1 MKSPTIPIL
10 GLLAT
15 VLAGCQVGPNYHPP
29 SSSNLPASFA
39 NVERAAAATN
49 AVSVNPATWWTVFHD
64 PQLDSLIRSA
74 TGSNLDVRIAAAQ
87 VLEAKALRGVA
98 KSDWM
103 PKFDASGS
111 ASRSRGSAN
120 AQAGRQARALGGSL
134 VGNQFESG
142 LDMSWEVDVFG
153 GVRRGVEAADA
164 ELGAS
169 EASRRDVMVSV
180 LSEVGLTYLDLRGA
194 QRQLAVARDN
204 LRLQQDALALATDRL
219 RSGLV
224 SESDAARAGLE
235 VATTRSQIPP
245 LEESCDRA
253 IHRLSVLLG
262 RSPNSLRAELT
273 ASSPIPATPPRIPVG
288 LPSDLVRRRPDIQ
301 LAERRLAAATARV
314 GQATA
319 ELFPKFYL
327 TGAAGLQSIDSS
339 DFFNSGSRFW
349 TLGPS
354 LRWPI
359 LNGGRIRQTI
369 RVQNARQEQAA
380 LVYEQTVL
388 RSLEEVENAL
398 VAFGHEQERHEALIE
413 SQSAAARSH
422 QLALDRYRGGLT
434 DFLSVLDAER
444 SLLVSQDSV
453 AQSDRLLG
461 QHLVRLFKAL
471 GGGWETPDSAHQFAA
486 LPAEQKP

>member
-1 MKSPTIPIL
+1 MNSQVLLSL
-10 GLLAT
+10 GLFAA
-15 VLAGCQVGPNYHPP
+15 VLSGCQVGPNYHQPTT
-29 SSSNLPASFA
+29 SNLPASFDHA
-39 NVERAAAATN
+39 DQLSASTH
-49 AVSVNPATWWTVFHD
+49 AVPIDPATWWTVFHD

-74 TGSNLDVRIAAAQ
+74 GASNLDLRIASAR

-98 KSDWM
+98 RSAWM
-103 PKFDASGS
+103 PNLDASGA
-111 ASRSRGSAN
+111 ASRSRGSEN

-142 LDMSWEVDVFG
+142 FDMSWEVDVFG

-169 EASRRDVMVSV
+169 EATRRDVMVSV

-224 SESDAARAGLE
+224 SESDAARAALE
-235 VATTRSQIPP
+235 VATTRSRIPP

-253 IHRLSVLLG
+253 IHRLGILLG
-262 RSPNSLRAELT
+262 RSPNSLRLELT
-273 ASSPIPATPPRIPVG
+273 ASNPIPTTPPRIPVG
-288 LPSDLVRRRPDIQ
+288 LPSELIRRRPDIQ
-301 LAERRLAAATARV
+301 VAERRLAAATARV

-319 ELFPKFYL
+319 EYFPKFYL

-339 DFFNSGSRFW
+339 DFFNAGSRFW

-359 LNGGRIRQTI
+359 LNGGRIRQSI
-369 RVQNARQEQAA
+369 RIQNARQEQAA

-422 QLALDRYRGGLT
+422 QIALDRYRGGLT
-434 DFLSVLDAER
+434 DFISVLDAER
-444 SLLVSQDSV
+444 SLLASQDSV

-471 GGGWETPDSAHQFAA
+471 GGGWEATDSTHQLAA
-486 LPAEQKP
+486 LPAGQKP